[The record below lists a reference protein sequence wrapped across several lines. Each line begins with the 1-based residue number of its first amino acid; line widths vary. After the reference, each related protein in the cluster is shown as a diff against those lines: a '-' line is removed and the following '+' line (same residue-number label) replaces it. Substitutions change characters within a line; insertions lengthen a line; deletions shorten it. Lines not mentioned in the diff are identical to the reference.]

1 MQRVFKI
8 SEQRSMKMKSV
19 IIIGHGSRNKEAQQQ
34 LNMLF
39 SMLEPIGP
47 REEIVN
53 IVVNSI
59 KG

>member
-1 MQRVFKI
+1 
-8 SEQRSMKMKSV
+8 MKSV